1 MRAMIYTLG
10 LCAGRRWGRLRRF
23 ESRAKIVDAVKFSDE
38 FEVHNIARGH

>member
-10 LCAGRRWGRLRRF
+10 LCRDDRAG
-23 ESRAKIVDAVKFSDE
+23 SNRAKIVDAVKFSDE